1 MRHFNIPVFI
11 PELACPFRCVF
22 CNQYSIT
29 SKLNAPTTDEVKT
42 IIENHLETLPVHDAA
57 IEVAFFGGSF
67 TGLGIDEQNKYLD
80 VVQTYMHSGR
90 ISGIRIST
98 RPDYVTSDIL
108 KNLKNKGVVAVELGA
123 QSLND
128 KVLKLSGR
136 GHTAQQVELAA
147 YRVKEKGFELGLQ
160 MMTGLPGDTD
170 EYALET
176 AHRIVELNADT
187 TRIYPTLVIADTP
200 LANIYKAGK
209 YCPQTLEDAVNL
221 SAKLFLI
228 FINAGVKVLRT
239 GLHPS
244 DNFLTGE
251 KLLAGPFHVAF
262 GEMVMTHVWQ
272 ERFSSIDSTFS
283 GRAIQ
288 ISVHPAE
295 LNAAIGHKA
304 VNKEKLKSIYKKV
317 RFATDLSL
325 KKGTYYVH
333 PA

>member
-22 CNQYSIT
+22 CNQYNIT
-29 SKLNAPTTDEVKT
+29 AQIKAPATNEVKNT
-42 IIENHLETLPVHDAA
+42 IEKHLETLPESNAT

-67 TGLGIDEQNKYLD
+67 TGLDIAEQNKYLD
-80 VVQTYMHSGR
+80 VVQPYLQSGQ

-98 RPDYVTSDIL
+98 RPDYITPKIL
-108 KNLKNKGVVAVELGA
+108 VNLKSRGVVAVELGA

-136 GHTAQQVELAA
+136 GHSALQVEQAA
-147 YRVKEKGFELGLQ
+147 KAVQEMGFELGLQ

-170 EYALET
+170 ENALET
-176 AHRIVELNADT
+176 AHKIVALKADT

-200 LANIYKAGK
+200 LAKLFETGK
-209 YCPQTLEDAVNL
+209 YYPQTLDDAVEL
-221 SAKLFLI
+221 SARLFLI
-228 FINAGVKVLRT
+228 FHRAGVKVLRT

-244 DNFLTGE
+244 ESFTTGE

-272 ERFSSIDSTFS
+272 KRFSTIDSDLS
-283 GRAIQ
+283 GKAIQ
-288 ISVHPAE
+288 ISVHPSE

-304 VNKEKLKSIYKKV
+304 VNKEKLRSIYRKV
-317 RFATDLSL
+317 QFTANPAIE
-325 KKGTYYVH
+325 KGTYYVH
-333 PA
+333 TS